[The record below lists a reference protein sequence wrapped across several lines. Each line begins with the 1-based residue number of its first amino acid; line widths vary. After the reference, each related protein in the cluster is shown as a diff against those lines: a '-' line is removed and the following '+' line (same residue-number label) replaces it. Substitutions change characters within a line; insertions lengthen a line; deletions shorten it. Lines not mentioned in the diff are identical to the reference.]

1 MKSSLTRSALLLA
14 LVCACVSISSCQSS
28 GSKQEQLT
36 TLAGYANTAITL
48 AELGGVVNAKQ
59 ADLARR
65 SGKLLLDAS
74 ATEGNDAKLALI
86 SKTVVDY
93 AEETG
98 KLTPEQIAALREAG
112 TVNLVPPATPLP
124 PLSSSPPPALP

>member
-1 MKSSLTRSALLLA
+1 MKSIITRSVLLLA
-14 LVCACVSISSCQSS
+14 LVCACLSLPSCQSS

-36 TLAGYANTAITL
+36 TLAGYANTALTL

-74 ATEGNDAKLALI
+74 ATEGNEAKLALI
-86 SKTVVDY
+86 SKVVVDY

-112 TVNLVPPATPLP
+112 TVALVPSSPLP
-124 PLSSSPPPALP
+124 PLPSSPPPALP